1 MKKRIF
7 AIILS
12 VMMMIMIVPTVLAAG
27 DDAVAVTITPDKQSA
42 NPGDIVT
49 FTVSINVPT
58 SIYTLQFELG
68 EMTGLELTD
77 RGSAAEGIKETL
89 GFDNFA
95 WADDTSLTVNGY
107 GATPNVI
114 EGDVVLGSF
123 QCKVLDTEGEVSAE
137 LYNIEFTDENYEALE
152 YTVESIAVKV
162 TNDSDDSSNPEPVE
176 SSETSVESSSV
187 ADVESSETDSSAAEA
202 SSTSASTTTSS
213 KAAASSTTQNPST
226 GSAAPIAMAAVALIG
241 AAAIVVKQK
250 KD

>member
-1 MKKRIF
+1 
-7 AIILS
+7 
-12 VMMMIMIVPTVLAAG
+12 
-27 DDAVAVTITPDKQSA
+27 
-42 NPGDIVT
+42 
-49 FTVSINVPT
+49 
-58 SIYTLQFELG
+58 
-68 EMTGLELTD
+68 MTGLELTD
-77 RGSAAEGIKETL
+77 RGSAAEGIRETL

-107 GATPNVI
+107 GATPNAI

-152 YTVESIAVKV
+152 YTVESIAVEV
-162 TNDSDDSSNPEPVE
+162 TNDSDDSDPVTSTPDSDE

-187 ADVESSETDSSAAEA
+187 ADVESSEADSSAAD